1 MAAIDQLLRT
11 MLEKGGSD
19 LHLTV
24 GLPPKA
30 RISGSLQPIGDQPLD
45 AATMEKLLKEI
56 CPEKRWL
63 DFLERKDLDL
73 AHEIPGFARFRGN
86 YLYNH
91 WGQAAVFRQIPA
103 KILPFED
110 LKLPEALKK
119 LCHLDQGLVVVT
131 GPTGSGK
138 STTLAAMIDY
148 INSNLAR
155 HIITIEDPIEFVH
168 PNKKSVIVHRE
179 VGEHTESFAT
189 ALKGAMRHDPD
200 ILLLGEM
207 RELET
212 IKLALG
218 CASMGMLVF
227 GTLHTNNAA
236 KTVDRIINTFPAEEQ
251 NQVRIMLGSC
261 LAGVVAQLLCKRIPK
276 GRCAVHEILLTHEA
290 LPNTIRSGQIAN
302 IKSIIESGSADGMV
316 TMDNS
321 LMARIKDGTIEAKE
335 AYLKAANKALFAPLL
350 KPGDLDAG
358 H

>member
-1 MAAIDQLLRT
+1 MAAIDALLKL

-24 GLPPKA
+24 GLPPKS
-30 RISGSLQPIGDQPLD
+30 RISGSLVPIEDKMLD
-45 AATMEKLLKEI
+45 ATTMESLLKEI
-56 CPEKRWL
+56 CPEKRWQ
-63 DFLERKDLDL
+63 DFLERHDLDL
-73 AHEIPGFARFRGN
+73 AHEIPGVARFRGN

-103 KILPFED
+103 KILSFET
-110 LKLPEALKK
+110 LNLPEALKK

-148 INSNLAR
+148 INTNLSK

-168 PNKKSVIVHRE
+168 PIKKSVIVHRE
-179 VGEHTESFAT
+179 VGEHTESFAA

-227 GTLHTNNAA
+227 GTLHTNNAP

-251 NQVRIMLGSC
+251 SQVRVMLGSC
-261 LAGVVAQLLCKRIPK
+261 LAGVVAQLLCKRKPK

-290 LPNTIRSGQIAN
+290 LPNTIRSGAIAS
-302 IKSIIESGSADGMV
+302 IKAIIESGFADGMV
-316 TMDNS
+316 TMDFS
-321 LMARIKDGTIEAKE
+321 LMARVKDGTIEPKE
-335 AYLKAANKALFAPLL
+335 AYMKAANKATFAPLL
-350 KPGDLDAG
+350 KPGDLEGG